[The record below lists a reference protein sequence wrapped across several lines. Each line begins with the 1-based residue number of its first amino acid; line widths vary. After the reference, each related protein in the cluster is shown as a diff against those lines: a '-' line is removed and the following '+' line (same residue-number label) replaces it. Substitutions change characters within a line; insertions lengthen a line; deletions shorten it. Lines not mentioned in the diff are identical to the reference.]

1 MTQAAA
7 QFLRQQA
14 LDALEIGDLSDA
26 EQKMRAAI
34 SVWPD
39 APLLH
44 LEYGHV
50 LELLA
55 RTDAAT
61 RSYFRAVTKARAKGM
76 WLDEST
82 VAPAILPLLLHA
94 MAFAEKH
101 RPDVLHAL
109 LDSLYAQFGREEL
122 TRVSQALDIYLGLDT
137 RKPSHSAQRPLFL
150 YVPGL
155 SETPYLDA
163 KRFTWVEAALAAC
176 AEIAQEA
183 RVVLTKQ
190 NALQPFLDAP
200 PGGDLSAYLAA
211 SAQQAPRWDAFF
223 FYRHG
228 HAFTENLAAAPK
240 TAEFLQRMPLI
251 RIPEHAPEIC
261 FSVLAPGTRI
271 LPHTGVSNLRVVAH
285 LPLILP
291 GQCALKVAGMERAW
305 ALDEVLVFDDTF
317 EHEAWNFSDSV
328 RVILLM
334 DAWHPDL
341 RESEQA
347 ALSQL
352 IEGIGVFNRS

>member
-7 QFLRQQA
+7 QFLRQKA
-14 LDALEIGDLSDA
+14 LDALEIGDLSSA

-34 SVWPD
+34 SVWPH

-50 LELLA
+50 LELLE

-109 LDSLYAQFGREEL
+109 LTPLYAQFGRQEL
-122 TRVSQALDIYLGLDT
+122 VRVTQALDIFLGLDT
-137 RKPSHSAQRPLFL
+137 TKPSHPAQRPLFL

-155 SETPYLDA
+155 SETPYLEA
-163 KRFTWVEAALAAC
+163 KRFDWVEAALAAR

-183 RVVLTKQ
+183 RAVLATQ
-190 NALQPFLDAP
+190 NALQPFLETP
-200 PGGDLSAYLAA
+200 SGDLSAYLSA
-211 SAQQAPRWDAFF
+211 STEQAPRWDAYF

-228 HAFTENLAAAPK
+228 QAFTENLAAAPK
-240 TAEFLQRMPLI
+240 TAEFLQLMPLI

-291 GQCALKVAGMERAW
+291 GQCALKVAGIERAW
-305 ALDEVLVFDDTF
+305 AMDEVLVFDDTF
-317 EHEAWNFSDSV
+317 EHEACNLSDSV

-341 RESEQA
+341 RESECT
-347 ALSQL
+347 ALAQL